1 MLSAHRFSPTPV
13 LSAFP
18 HPGGKHLH
26 VRSELGAR
34 EAPMGVRVP
43 RGGHACDRVRVCVR
57 ERATAWA
64 RRGRRGRRM
73 VGCMAGDG
81 CVAGIWVRDCGGMRG
96 GRGLPPLSWL
106 PLSAWMRRPFH
117 ILSFIGVFFFLMTF
131 QKRFPPSAKFKR
143 DERQSHP
150 SSPHPAGNRLEET
163 LCL

>member
-1 MLSAHRFSPTPV
+1 M
-13 LSAFP
+13 
-18 HPGGKHLH
+18 
-26 VRSELGAR
+26 
-34 EAPMGVRVP
+34 
-43 RGGHACDRVRVCVR
+43 RVCVR

-117 ILSFIGVFFFLMTF
+117 ILSFIGVFFF
-131 QKRFPPSAKFKR
+131 FKR
-143 DERQSHP
+143 RFKSDSLLLRN
-150 SSPHPAGNRLEET
+150 SSEMRDNLTRHLLT
-163 LCL
+163 LPVTD